1 MTRERQSQARRPRR
15 QIRHRHHRHNRA
27 HCLTVLRR
35 LSAYLDDELPGGL
48 CREIRKHMGACP
60 NCEVFLASLRETIRL
75 CRHVAPTPLSR
86 AAKARLRSQI
96 LKAAGPSSGRRTTRS
111 TRLRAGR

>member
-1 MTRERQSQARRPRR
+1 MTRKSQAPARKPRKR
-15 QIRHRHHRHNRA
+15 VRHGQARHSRA
-27 HCLTVLRR
+27 NCLKVLRR
-35 LSAYLDDELPGGL
+35 LSAYLDDELPGDL

-75 CRHVAPTPLSR
+75 CRHVAPAPLSA

-96 LKAAGPSSGRRTTRS
+96 LRAAGPSTRLRTGPS
-111 TRLRAGR
+111 TRLRTGR